1 MGKWRLT
8 QRYTSAVQN
17 GANMPSG
24 VLKFYKL
31 GIATYRQ
38 INLSI
43 RRKRRLV
50 EKLTIKTMMVIHT
63 EVPCCFGLTQIARE
77 ALAHS
82 SVKMSFEDVTVSLQG
97 NVSKTETIET

>member
-1 MGKWRLT
+1 
-8 QRYTSAVQN
+8 
-17 GANMPSG
+17 
-24 VLKFYKL
+24 
-31 GIATYRQ
+31 
-38 INLSI
+38 
-43 RRKRRLV
+43 
-50 EKLTIKTMMVIHT
+50 MVIHT